1 MSNQHVNNPFA
12 PQPQTSVEATA
23 SRFPD
28 VSGELQQSQQQ
39 QQYYYQQQQ
48 QPQQQQYNS
57 GYSGGYGGQQQQ
69 PLQQQ
74 YTGFVPSSS
83 FGQQL
88 QHEQQHQQYTGHT
101 GNSGGPSPQ
110 VSFSV
115 NDLDPYSALGQ
126 LGNNP
131 QQQPQ
136 HQHQQNAV
144 APAGLM
150 NVQQTQSHPRQ
161 YVHDNKS
168 LLMTWDDYAWKQ
180 LLGRVDSLR
189 QGWEQRKSSISTLGS
204 QGADPT
210 AVESLKRDAD
220 NYIDSCHA
228 AKMQLAEVKEGWRHS
243 TDAASKARVREA
255 LNAGL
260 ASLPE
265 YPPALTAE
273 QLGGAFYQRAYED
286 HRKQS
291 IMSSFSTSQ
300 PQMGYSQ
307 QQQPQYNSTGGLM
320 SQPTGY
326 ANGMNMSMQPQQTGY
341 NYQSPQLQQQG
352 GGYMQSQPTGYA
364 GSAFGI
370 QQQQTGYGGGQ
381 FGQQGFGGAQGFYR

>member
-1 MSNQHVNNPFA
+1 MSHQHVNNPFA

-39 QQYYYQQQQ
+39 QQYYQQQQQ
-48 QPQQQQYNS
+48 QPQQFS
-57 GYSGGYGGQQQQ
+57 TAYSGGYAQQQ
-69 PLQQQ
+69 PLQSQ
-74 YTGFVPSSS
+74 YTGFQPSSS

-88 QHEQQHQQYTGHT
+88 HYEQQQQQYGSMS
-101 GNSGGPSPQ
+101 NGPSPQ
-110 VSFSV
+110 VSFS
-115 NDLDPYSALGQ
+115 NSDLDPYSGLSQLGQ
-126 LGNNP
+126 TSGGGGSMHTAGNR
-131 QQQPQ
+131 
-136 HQHQQNAV
+136 V

-189 QGWEQRKSSISTLGS
+189 QGWEQRKSSISTLGN

-210 AVESLKRDAD
+210 LVESLKRDAD

-265 YPPALTAE
+265 YPPALTPE

-291 IMSSFSTSQ
+291 IMSSFNTG
-300 PQMGYSQ
+300 P
-307 QQQPQYNSTGGLM
+307 QQQPQQTGYGQQQPQHFGSGGVM
-320 SQPTGY
+320 SQPTGF
-326 ANGMNMSMQPQQTGY
+326 AGGMGMSMQPQQTGY
-341 NYQSPQLQQQG
+341 YQQT
-352 GGYMQSQPTGYA
+352 GYMHSQPTGYGGFA
-364 GSAFGI
+364 
-370 QQQQTGYGGGQ
+370 QQQTGYQGGGT
-381 FGQQGFGGAQGFYR
+381 FGGQQGFGGGQGFYR